1 MNPTDHIA
9 QLVEQLNE
17 HNYRYAVLN
26 DPAISDQAYDTL
38 MRELSDLEAQHPD
51 LVQPDSPTQ
60 RVTSDLTREFPTV
73 QHEVPMLSLDNTY
86 SEDELR
92 DFEDRIRRELPDEEL
107 QYIAELKIDGVALS
121 LIYEN
126 GLLTRGVTRGNG
138 TQGEDITPNVKT
150 IRSIP
155 IRLKACAESM
165 SSNDSIG
172 EGLFSNPVPYC
183 EIRGEV
189 YLDHNTFDAIN
200 FQREKNEENPFANP
214 RNATSGSLKLQDAQ
228 QVAERRLSFFAY
240 SFRSPAIQLP
250 THGENLSYLER
261 LGLPVTENALCNNID
276 DILTFARK
284 WQEKRP
290 DLPYDIDGIVIKV
303 NSITQQNKLGATS
316 KSPRW
321 AISYKYSAEQAET
334 VLKRITLQ
342 VGRTG
347 VITPVANLEP
357 LQLAGTTVSRATLHN
372 AEELERKDIREG
384 DTVILEKG
392 GDVIPKVVRVVTAKR
407 AKDTVAFEFPKNC
420 PICDAPLIKDES
432 EVAIRCDNS
441 QCPAQLKGNIRHFAS
456 RTAMD
461 IEGLGIALVEQLVNS
476 GLVRDVGDLYNL
488 ELDELAGLERM
499 AEKSAQNVLAALK
512 ASKQQPFHRVLFAL
526 GIRHVGATVART
538 LSDNFRSI
546 DRLRDTPPE
555 EIAAVHEIGAAIAES
570 IHTYLND
577 NSNWDW
583 MGWVFNPSPNIYAHI
598 DKGGDWNLIK
608 KLRAAGINLES
619 EAPAETGPKDL
630 NGKTVVVTGTFSRWG
645 RQQFQDRIRTLGGKP
660 TSSVSGKTTLVIA
673 GEKAGSK
680 LAKAEQLGIEIL
692 DEEEFFSKYIGE
704 EDAS

>member
-1 MNPTDHIA
+1 MNPIDRIT

-26 DPAISDQAYDTL
+26 DPVISDREYDAL
-38 MRELSDLEAQHPD
+38 MDELSDLEARHPD
-51 LVQPDSPTQ
+51 LIQPDSPTQ

-73 QHEVPMLSLDNTY
+73 QHDVPMLSLDNTY

-92 DFEDRIRRELPDEEL
+92 NFEDRIRRELPDEEL
-107 QYIAELKIDGVALS
+107 QYVAELKIDGVALS

-150 IRSIP
+150 IKSIP

-172 EGLFSNPVPYC
+172 EGLFSNSVPYC

-200 FQREKNEENPFANP
+200 VQREKNEENPFANP

-228 QVAERRLSFFAY
+228 QVAERSLSFFAY

-261 LGLPVTENALCNNID
+261 LGLPVNANRALCNNID
-276 DILTFARK
+276 DIITQARE

-290 DLPYDIDGIVIKV
+290 DLSYDIDGIVIKV
-303 NSITQQNKLGATS
+303 NSIAQQNKLGATS

-357 LQLAGTTVSRATLHN
+357 VQLAGTTVSRATLHN

-407 AKDTVAFEFPKNC
+407 AKDAVAFEFPENC
-420 PICDAPLIKDES
+420 PICDAPLIKDKT

-461 IEGLGIALVEQLVNS
+461 IEGLGTALVEQLVDNK
-476 GLVRDVGDLYNL
+476 LVRDVGDLYNL
-488 ELDELAGLERM
+488 ELEQLAGLERM
-499 AEKSAQNVLAALK
+499 AEKSAQNVLDALE

-526 GIRHVGATVART
+526 GIRHIGTTVARA
-538 LSDNFRSI
+538 LSDNFHSI
-546 DRLRDTPPE
+546 DHLRKTQPE
-555 EIAAVHEIGAAIAES
+555 EIEAVHEIGTAIAES
-570 IHTYLND
+570 IHAYLKDED
-577 NSNWDW
+577 NWAI
-583 MGWVFNPSPNIYAHI
+583 VE
-598 DKGGDWNLIK
+598 

-619 EAPAETGPKDL
+619 EAPADAGPKPLD
-630 NGKTVVVTGTFSRWG
+630 GEIGERVVVTGIFTRWG
-645 RQQFQDRIRTLGGKP
+645 RQQIQDLIRTLGGKP

-680 LAKAEQLGIEIL
+680 LAKAEQLGIKIL
-692 DEEEFFSKYIGE
+692 DEEAFVKLISE
-704 EDAS
+704 ENA

>member
-1 MNPTDHIA
+1 MNAIDRIA
-9 QLVEQLNE
+9 QLIEQLNE

-26 DPAISDQAYDTL
+26 DPVISDRDYDAL
-38 MRELSDLEAQHPD
+38 LRELSDLEMRHPD
-51 LVQPDSPTQ
+51 LIQPDSPTQ

-73 QHEVPMLSLDNTY
+73 QHEIPMLSLDNTY

-92 DFEDRIRRELPDEEL
+92 DFEDRIRRELPDEDL
-107 QYIAELKIDGVALS
+107 QYVAELKIDGVALS

-126 GLLTRGVTRGNG
+126 GLLIRGVTRGNG

-155 IRLKACAESM
+155 IRLR
-165 SSNDSIG
+165 
-172 EGLFSNPVPYC
+172 NPMPYC

-200 FQREKNEENPFANP
+200 VQREKNEENPFANP

-240 SFRSPAIQLP
+240 SFRSPNIQLP

-261 LGLPVTENALCNNID
+261 LGLPVNANRALCDNID
-276 DILTFARK
+276 DILTQAREWEEERQK
-284 WQEKRP
+284 LE
-290 DLPYDIDGIVIKV
+290 YDIDGIVIKV
-303 NSITQQNKLGATS
+303 NDILQQNKLGATS

-347 VITPVANLEP
+347 VITPVANLKP
-357 LQLAGTTVSRATLHN
+357 VQLAGTTVSRATLHN

-407 AKDTVAFEFPKNC
+407 AKDAIAFEFPQNC
-420 PICDAPLIKDES
+420 PVCNGLLIKDES

-461 IEGLGIALVEQLVNS
+461 IEGLGTALVEQLVDS
-476 GLVRDVGDLYNL
+476 DLVRDVGDLYHLKL
-488 ELDELAGLERM
+488 EQLAGLERM
-499 AEKSAQNVLAALK
+499 AEKSAQNVLDALK
-512 ASKQQPFHRVLFAL
+512 ASRQQPFHCLLFAL
-526 GIRHVGATVART
+526 GIRHIGATVARVLT
-538 LSDNFRSI
+538 DNFHSI

-555 EIAAVHEIGAAIAES
+555 EIEAVHEIGAAIAES
-570 IHTYLND
+570 IHIYLNIG
-577 NSNWDW
+577 SNWAI
-583 MGWVFNPSPNIYAHI
+583 VE
-598 DKGGDWNLIK
+598 
-608 KLRAAGINLES
+608 KLRAAGLNLET
-619 EAPAETGPKDL
+619 EAPTDTGPKPL
-630 NGKTVVVTGTFSRWG
+630 EGKTVVVTGTFSRWG
-645 RQQFQDRIRTLGGKP
+645 RQQAQDLIRTLGGKP
-660 TSSVSGKTTLVIA
+660 TSSVSGKTDLVIA

-680 LAKAEQLGIEIL
+680 RTKAEQLNIEIL
-692 DEEEFFSKYIGE
+692 DEASFVKLLGE
-704 EDAS
+704 ENA